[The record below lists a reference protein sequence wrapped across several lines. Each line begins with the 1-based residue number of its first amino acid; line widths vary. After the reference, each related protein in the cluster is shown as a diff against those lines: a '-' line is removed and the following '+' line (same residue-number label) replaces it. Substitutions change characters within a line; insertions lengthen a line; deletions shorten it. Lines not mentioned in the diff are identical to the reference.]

1 MRPFATVAVGL
12 ALAGPVAVP
21 VSSLHALAAGVKS
34 LRMHVGMTPELRRLC
49 DVTQRDLRATE
60 HDASLHVVCPLLVPD
75 ARLMLKSEYAGTF
88 GLLDSS
94 PHGDFYGITVN
105 NGGDDPRGFFSL
117 HWIVGKGTWAL
128 IRSKILSDR
137 EHVVKGK
144 PTFLG
149 VRTLLGHRARLYRF
163 PPYPAGGPFG
173 SHTIAFVAARG
184 TVAFASVH
192 GSHLDAS
199 IAMAVAYAMQLGG

>member
-1 MRPFATVAVGL
+1 MRLVATVTVGL
-12 ALAGPVAVP
+12 AFASPATVP
-21 VSSLHALAAGVKS
+21 VSTLHTLAAGVKS
-34 LRMHVGMTPELRRLC
+34 LRMHVGTTPQLRRLC
-49 DVTQRDLRATE
+49 AATQRDLRASE

-75 ARLMLKSEYAGTF
+75 ARLILKYVGTF
-88 GLLDSS
+88 GLLDSA

-105 NGGDDPRGFFSL
+105 NGGDSPSGFFSL

-128 IRSKILSDR
+128 IRAKILSDN
-137 EHVVKGK
+137 ENVVKGK
-144 PTFLG
+144 PAFLG

-173 SHTIAFVAARG
+173 SHTIAFVQAGR

-192 GSHLDAS
+192 GNHLDAS
-199 IAMAVAYAMQLGG
+199 VAMAVAYALQLGG